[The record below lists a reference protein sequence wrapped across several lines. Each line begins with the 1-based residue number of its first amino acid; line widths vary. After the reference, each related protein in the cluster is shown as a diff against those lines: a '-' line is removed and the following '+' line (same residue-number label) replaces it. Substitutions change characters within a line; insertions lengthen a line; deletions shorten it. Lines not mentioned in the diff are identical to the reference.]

1 MEGGKVLGSG
11 TYGCILKPA
20 LPCKGET
27 ERKPDT
33 VSKLMRKGDANDEM
47 SEIKRIYKKVNL
59 IPNNHLFYIISNVRI
74 CELGKVTDEDLE
86 GFDKNCH
93 AMKRN
98 NISKQNVQYFNS
110 QLRLLQLPDGGKDIT
125 HYFGNKSTPFDDELF
140 IKVNSALVKLL
151 EFGISPL
158 KTVHVLH
165 EDIKGQ
171 NIVYSEKKD
180 LARLIDWGLASV
192 FRKNTIPSNIR
203 GWPIMFNQP
212 FTTLVFNKH
221 IQGLYKSMFKS
232 YPKITDIVKSYKG
245 VDLIR
250 ELLPNIQVILLG
262 QLLSGYDELIS
273 YLGSVGHFDYLNY
286 IVHVC
291 SSLESDPNHPIR
303 KLNSDDYLSRIISHH
318 LALAFLHFSLNS
330 NGSIGRFDEVGF
342 FNNVYKINCDVF
354 GFISTYTDI
363 ITNKNMPLELRKKT
377 YETIIKPFYF
387 ESKYAYNPYNVTKI
401 ANACLDLNNEYVIKS
416 IKLEG
421 KRESFDED
429 IFTWSL
435 RKRCPRG
442 SRRDKKTQ
450 KCVKIK
456 TTKKS
461 TKTLKVKK
469 TTPKRGSSFS
479 WPTSKRCPRGSRRD
493 KKTQKCVKVN
503 KSKSKK

>member
-33 VSKLMRKGDANDEM
+33 VSKLMRKYDANDEM
-47 SEIKRIYKKVNL
+47 MEINNIYKRVKL
-59 IPNNHLFYIISNVRI
+59 IPNNQLFYIISDVRI

-98 NISKQNVQYFNS
+98 NITKQNVQYSNS

-125 HYFGNKSTPFDDELF
+125 HYFGNSKKSFDDDLF

-151 EFGISPL
+151 EFGIAPL
-158 KTVHVLH
+158 KTVQVLH
-165 EDIKGQ
+165 EDIKAQ
-171 NIVYSEKKD
+171 NIVYSEKND
-180 LARLIDWGLASV
+180 LARLIDWGLATV
-192 FRKNTIPSNIR
+192 FIKDTIPSNIR
-203 GWPIMFNQP
+203 GWPITFNQP

-221 IQGLYKSMFKS
+221 IQRLYKSMFKT
-232 YPKITDIVKSYKG
+232 YPKIVKIVNSYKG
-245 VDLIR
+245 LDLIR

-262 QLLSGYDELIS
+262 RLLSNYDDLIY
-273 YLGSVGHFDYLNY
+273 YLGSAGHFDYLDY

-303 KLNSDDYLSRIISHH
+303 NLNSDDYLSRVISQH

-330 NGSIGRFDEVGF
+330 NGSIGRFDEVRF
-342 FNNVYKINCDVF
+342 FNEVYKINCDVF
-354 GFISTYTDI
+354 GFLSTYTDI
-363 ITNKNMPLELRKKT
+363 ITNKSMPLELRKKT

-387 ESKYAYNPYNVTKI
+387 ESDYAYNPYNVTKI
-401 ANACLDLNNEYVIKS
+401 ANACLHLNNEYVIKS

-450 KCVKIK
+450 KCVK
-456 TTKKS
+456 TKKILKVKPQ
-461 TKTLKVKK
+461 KTLKVKK
-469 TTPKRGSSFS
+469 ITPRRSTSFS
-479 WPTSKRCPRGSRRD
+479 WPKSKRCPRGSRRD
-493 KKTQKCVKVN
+493 KKTQKCVKN
-503 KSKSKK
+503 K